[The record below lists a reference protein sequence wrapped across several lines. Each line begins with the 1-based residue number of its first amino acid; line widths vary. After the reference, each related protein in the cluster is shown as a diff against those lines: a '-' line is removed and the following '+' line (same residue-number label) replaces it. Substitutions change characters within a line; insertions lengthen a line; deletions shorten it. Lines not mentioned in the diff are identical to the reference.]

1 MNDSCYLMI
10 GSVGDTI
17 LIPCALYLRVPYG
30 QSIGDPTRRF
40 NLAERNSNQQKI
52 KQVLTETKIPMDVE
66 NIREQTGLKNW
77 ESTKSILLEMVL
89 QGSILGQRTTK
100 GWIFWVN
107 PMAMQSKRRA

>member
-1 MNDSCYLMI
+1 MI
-10 GSVGDTI
+10 GCVGDTT
-17 LIPCALYLRVPYG
+17 LMPNALCLRVACG
-30 QSIGDPTRRF
+30 QSIGEPTRRF

-66 NIREQTGLKNW
+66 NIREQSGLKNW

-107 PMAMQSKRRA
+107 PAAMQSRRRA